1 MALKT
6 KKRGRPTKAALARE
20 AAEQELTVS
29 NQDQAD
35 EWRRRLE
42 REIKR
47 SGRSVRQISMAAGLN
62 AGTLSQTLKSGRMPG
77 ATHLL
82 SVCEQLGVSIHFILT
97 GEHVVGGSSDAG
109 GGAQLVPVLHW
120 ASVLNFIDRGEEV
133 MIIREETAPAIEP
146 PGKRFRLDFAGN
158 SMAGMIEDGD
168 IIDCSGM
175 IAAEPEDIVIA
186 YRPATGE
193 CVARTIIASAFDD
206 DGNILSGW
214 LQPAN
219 ESWPRVPFDVG
230 KGDRIVAVVLDITRP
245 IKRGRR
251 RAPRRLLH

>member
-1 MALKT
+1 MVRRP
-6 KKRGRPTKAALARE
+6 KKRARPTTLKDE
-20 AAEQELTVS
+20 APAELTVS
-29 NQDQAD
+29 GAPESTSD

-62 AGTLSQTLKSGRMPG
+62 AGTLSQTIKSGRMPG

-82 SVCEQLGVSIHFILT
+82 SVCEQLGVSIHYILT

-120 ASVLNFIDRGEEV
+120 ASIVDFVDNRGEEI
-133 MIIREETAPAIEP
+133 MLIREETAPAIEP
-146 PGKRFRLDFAGN
+146 PGRRFRLDFAGN
-158 SMAGMIEDGD
+158 SMSGLIEDGD

-186 YRPATGE
+186 YRPSAGE
-193 CVARTIIASAFDD
+193 CVARTILPTNFDAE
-206 DGNILSGW
+206 GNITAGW

-219 ESWPRVPFDVG
+219 EGWPRVPFDVAR
-230 KGDRIVAVVLDITRP
+230 GDRIVAVVLDITRP